1 MGIEKARGLPTSGS
15 FVFCHLWMT
24 CISLPIGI
32 MAYSISILQYTKNQ
46 IFFFFLFKHR
56 TAIPPAATAP
66 IP

>member
-24 CISLPIGI
+24 CISLPICI